1 LSAAKAP
8 LPYNAG
14 EVSVHNAIKTEDNVT
29 GFARINMASIL
40 AVGFILF
47 AAAAQA
53 EGAADIIAKAKPA
66 IEKAS
71 SDWLPAIQK
80 EDAKTLVEAY
90 AVNGIF
96 VTSTGQSVIG
106 KQAIEQVYKDRFAK
120 AKILDG
126 KIIED
131 GITVQG
137 ALIYQWGHADIT
149 AQANGTTSQH
159 AGYYLTV
166 WQRSSSGVWQI
177 IRNLTF

>member
-1 LSAAKAP
+1 MT
-8 LPYNAG
+8 
-14 EVSVHNAIKTEDNVT
+14 V
-29 GFARINMASIL
+29 FARINTAAIL
-40 AVGFILF
+40 AVGFILC
-47 AAAAQA
+47 AVAAQA
-53 EGAADIIAKAKPA
+53 DGAADIIAQAKPA
-66 IEKAS
+66 IEKAN

-80 EDAKTLVEAY
+80 EDAKMLVEAY
-90 AVNGIF
+90 ADNGIF
-96 VTSTGQSVIG
+96 VTTAGQSVIG
-106 KQAIEQVYKDRFAK
+106 KQAIEQMYKDRFAK
-120 AKILDG
+120 VKILDG

-137 ALIYQWGHADIT
+137 ALIYEWGHADIT